1 MMTISNKLKERFV
14 RDYKIPIRLYTE
26 PYFTDRIALYDKQF
40 STLTKWMEFLNM
52 LGNYDNEEEY
62 FSVYNK
68 VKDDAINFIKS
79 TDAYNEFNS
88 IDMNQFAVT
97 HKNLPGKDI
106 YHADNIG
113 KDFISIDMKKA
124 NFSSMRYYNPK
135 IFDNANTWEEFL
147 SKFTD
152 NQHIINSKYI
162 REVILGN
169 CNPKR
174 HITYEKYLMDCFL
187 TKLIQSGLPLNSII
201 FFSNDEIIIDI
212 SKYHLSDKV
221 MVNINALL
229 SISPVPFKKEKFYL
243 KGIKRT
249 DTNEIIGYIR
259 CIDDGTVDFKC
270 LNNITY
276 PFVLRKINNECII
289 ESDVIFEYEGI
300 LSKFIKPFNIEIV
313 G

>member
-1 MMTISNKLKERFV
+1 MNISNKLKERFV

-26 PYFTDRIALYDKQF
+26 PYFTDRLLLYNKQF
-40 STLTKWMEFLNM
+40 GTLAKWMEFLNM

-88 IDMNQFAVT
+88 MDMNQFAVT
-97 HKNLPGKDI
+97 HKNLPSKDI
-106 YHADNIG
+106 YHSDNIG

-124 NFSSMRYYNPK
+124 NFSSIRYYNPK

-147 SKFTD
+147 SKFTN

-187 TKLIQSGLPLNSII
+187 TKLIENGLPLNSLV

-212 SKYHLSDKV
+212 SKYHISDKV
-221 MVNINALL
+221 MVNINAIL
-229 SISPVPFKKEKFYL
+229 SISPIPFRKEKFYL

-249 DTNEIIGYIR
+249 DTNEVIGYIR
-259 CIDDGTVDFKC
+259 CIDNGTVDFKC

-276 PFVLRKINNECII
+276 PFVLRKINNECIM

-300 LSKFIKPFNIEIV
+300 LSKFIKPLDIEIV